1 MCVKLSFGDLNP
13 DSFLPNPQKICIYR
27 VTITLSVCGD
37 ITNLYFICIIYFLNF
52 ILNNLF
58 FLRIKK
64 FPKVIFITLFIYIYI
79 YIYIL
84 IFLLILL
91 FFFEVVH
98 ILLTIVVMHYIFLI
112 FLVQL
117 KFLSFKV
124 LIQILFLLRKLL

>member
-1 MCVKLSFGDLNP
+1 MWNSLLETWTLTLSFP
-13 DSFLPNPQKICIYR
+13 THKKICIYR

-64 FPKVIFITLFIYIYI
+64 FPKVISITLFIYI

-124 LIQILFLLRKLL
+124 LIQILFLLRKLLW

>member
-13 DSFLPNPQKICIYR
+13 DPFLPNPQKLCIYR

-64 FPKVIFITLFIYIYI
+64 FPKVISITLYI